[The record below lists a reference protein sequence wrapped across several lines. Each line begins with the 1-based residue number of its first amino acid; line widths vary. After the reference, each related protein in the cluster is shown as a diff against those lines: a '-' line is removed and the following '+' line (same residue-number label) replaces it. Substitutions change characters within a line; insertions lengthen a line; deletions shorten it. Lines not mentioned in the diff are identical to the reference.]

1 MKRARSLAWL
11 VFAALLIVP
20 PAVTIRNLIRLE
32 GTRLARDA
40 AVISAEALTRRA
52 AASHPESGA
61 VAAAAGLFFETASV
75 PMTAAALQNQVS
87 GIIAA
92 SGATL
97 DEFEHLE
104 VPAADLPFAA
114 AELRV
119 SFRATIAA
127 LQETLYRIEQ
137 GYPAV
142 IVETLDVRSDR
153 EGAEDPYSE
162 PELRIVLTVRG
173 FSEGTS

>member
-1 MKRARSLAWL
+1 MKRPFAWL
-11 VFAALLIVP
+11 VLLLLITVP
-20 PAVTIRNLIRLE
+20 PALTAFNLM
-32 GTRLARDA
+32 RLAEVRTA
-40 AVISAEALTRRA
+40 RVSAEEMTQAFLQAHPADPEQA
-52 AASHPESGA
+52 AADIAE
-61 VAAAAGLFFETASV
+61 GLFFNAVSA
-75 PMTAAALQNQVS
+75 PMTAAALQNQVA

-92 SGATL
+92 SGASL

-104 VPAADLPFAA
+104 VAEADLPFAA

-142 IVETLDVRSDR
+142 IVETLDVRR
-153 EGAEDPYSE
+153 EKAEIDDPHDE
-162 PELRIVLTVRG
+162 PELRVVLTVRG

>member
-20 PAVTIRNLIRLE
+20 PAVTVRNLIRLE
-32 GTRLARDA
+32 ETRLARDA

-61 VAAAAGLFFETASV
+61 VAAGLFFETASV

>member
-1 MKRARSLAWL
+1 
-11 VFAALLIVP
+11 
-20 PAVTIRNLIRLE
+20 
-32 GTRLARDA
+32 
-40 AVISAEALTRRA
+40 
-52 AASHPESGA
+52 
-61 VAAAAGLFFETASV
+61 
-75 PMTAAALQNQVS
+75 MTAAALQNQVS

-104 VPAADLPFAA
+104 VTAEDLPFAA

-119 SFRATIAA
+119 SFRATITA

-137 GYPAV
+137 GYPAM
-142 IVETLDVRSDR
+142 IVETVDIRGERD
-153 EGAEDPYSE
+153 GAADPYSE

-173 FSEGTS
+173 FSEGTI